1 MGTIAAR
8 KAREIVNN
16 AEHVLAIEFF
26 CACQGIDFRAPLRP
40 GIGTDK
46 IYKKIRRRV
55 KKVSEDRIMM
65 GDIVKVKEL
74 MQHKFVR

>member
-8 KAREIVNN
+8 KAREITHNT
-16 AEHVLAIEFF
+16 EHVLAIEFL

-46 IYKKIRRRV
+46 IYKKIRRGV
-55 KKVSEDRIMM
+55 KKMTEDRIMM
-65 GDIVKVKEL
+65 GDILRVKEL
-74 MQHKFVR
+74 MEDKFGM